1 MNAVDVRRPFSPR
14 QLAAGIL
21 WAAAGLLPTAGAEPV
36 LDLGL
41 LPGDTSIAPSSDS
54 QNSVAAALGGS
65 VYLVVW
71 SDTRARSGTSQ
82 AVQSDNDIFGVLV
95 GADGLPQSEPFVI
108 AGDYGN
114 QQSPMVAWNGQSW
127 LVVYQSQDP
136 VGGYF
141 ETQLR
146 ARRVSG
152 TGQVLDAQPFNFG
165 APGTGF
171 AVAGSGGQ
179 WLITQQIY
187 HADGYGTYLAGQR
200 LNNAGQ
206 WIDASPIML
215 IDWVY
220 GPVRVLGH
228 GSGFLAT
235 GPDWNNSSQTRAR
248 MIPLSSLPAAAAF
261 NAPGANIATDGT
273 GFYVTWIAN
282 FTDLVGS
289 RMSTTGVLANP
300 AGTPLFSDPG
310 IQYYSTSL
318 AHDGTNWW
326 VRWGAASDHFTRRV
340 NAAGTVLDPA
350 GVRLP
355 ITITGTNSNAYNMQ
369 LHAAPA
375 AQGGGIRAFWDDS
388 RAALGSDSNAFSI
401 GCSASNVPG
410 TEVCATVSTR
420 LQRSPELILGD
431 EGVRTLVYAS
441 ESANDDRVMFQRL
454 TESGSPIGGGP
465 VEIHRGVTIGRV
477 GIAWN
482 GSVYMV
488 VWDEGLAGL
497 TATQVK
503 ARRVAADGTFIDVTP
518 ISVMTGTN
526 PAIGALGDQFLIV
539 ATRFNQSIGTM
550 NLMGSRFS
558 GTTGTTTDGTGV
570 IVATGFVTSLAR
582 VRSDGTRWLV
592 TGHAMWSSLATQ
604 GDAFIAKVPPSGPP
618 LAAVNPTPVSGGTGD
633 LDVAYSGSNYLLVW
647 RSGTLSS
654 ADTSISGRIMNLD
667 GSYGSTLT
675 VAQAAGRQLR
685 PTVSWDGTTYV
696 VAWED
701 QRTQQAFFD
710 ARTDVYAARVDQN
723 GTLLDAAG
731 FPVQASTGGDIT
743 PSIVSEAGVTLIAS
757 ARFNPDAAFSGYR
770 VGLSRLGSPACSAP
784 QIGTSPQS
792 QTTCVGQPL
801 TLTATATGSGPLQFQ
816 WYLDD
821 IAVDA
826 MMNPTAVTASLVINA
841 NADDAGSYT
850 CRVNN
855 GCGEVTTLPAMVS
868 VCIGDFNCDGGV
880 DGGDIESFFVIWE
893 TGDPAADVNQDG
905 GVDGGDIERFF
916 TRWEQGC

>member
-1 MNAVDVRRPFSPR
+1 
-14 QLAAGIL
+14 
-21 WAAAGLLPTAGAEPV
+21 
-36 LDLGL
+36 
-41 LPGDTSIAPSSDS
+41 GDTSIAASSDS

-82 AVQSDNDIFGVLV
+82 AIQSDNDIFGVLV
-95 GADGLPQSEPFVI
+95 GADGQPLGEPFVI

-146 ARRVSG
+146 AKRISG
-152 TGQVLDAQPFNFG
+152 TGEVLDAQARVLG

-171 AVAGSGGQ
+171 AVAGSSGQ

-220 GPVRVLGH
+220 GPVRVLGRA
-228 GSGFLAT
+228 GGYLAA
-235 GPDWNNSSQTRAR
+235 GPEWNDASLTRAR
-248 MIPLSSLPAAAAF
+248 VIPLSGVPTAAAF
-261 NAPGANIATDGT
+261 NAPGMNIATDGT
-273 GFYVTWIAN
+273 AFYVTWIAN

-289 RMSTTGVLANP
+289 RMSITGVLANP

-326 VRWGAASDHFTRRV
+326 VRWGAASDHFVRRV
-340 NAAGTVLDPA
+340 NAAGIVLDPA

-355 ITITGTNSNAYNMQ
+355 ITITGTNNNAYNMQ

-388 RAALGSDSNAFSI
+388 RAELGSDSNAFSI

-410 TEVCATVSTR
+410 TGVCASTSTR

-431 EGVRTLVYAS
+431 EGVRTLVYVS
-441 ESANDDRVMFQRL
+441 EAANDDRVMFQRVS
-454 TESGSPIGGGP
+454 ESGIPIDASP

-503 ARRVAADGTFIDVTP
+503 ARRVAADGTFIDATP
-518 ISVMTGTN
+518 ISVMTGSN

-539 ATRFNQSIGTM
+539 APRFNQSIGTM
-550 NLMGSRFS
+550 NLMGSRLS

-582 VRSDGTRWLV
+582 VRNDGTQWLV
-592 TGHAMWSSLATQ
+592 GGHAMWSSISSQ
-604 GDAFIAKVPPSGPP
+604 GDVFLAKVPASGPP

-633 LDVAYSGSNYLLVW
+633 LDVAYSGSNSLLVW
-647 RSGTLSS
+647 RSGTLSG
-654 ADTSISGRIMNLD
+654 ADNSISGRIMNLD
-667 GSYGSTLT
+667 GTYGPTFS

-701 QRTQQAFFD
+701 QRSQQAFFD

-723 GTLLDAAG
+723 GTLLDPAG
-731 FPVQASTGGDIT
+731 FAVQASAGGDIT
-743 PSIVSEAGVTLIAS
+743 PSLVSEAGVTLIAT
-757 ARFNPDAAFSGYR
+757 ARFNPAAAYSGYR
-770 VGLSRLGSPACSAP
+770 IGLSRLGAPTCLTP
-784 QIGTSPQS
+784 QISSSPQA
-792 QTTCVGQPL
+792 QTTCAGQPL
-801 TLTATATGSGPLQFQ
+801 TLTLAATGTDPLQFQ
-816 WYLDD
+816 WYLDNVT
-821 IAVDA
+821 IDA
-826 MMNPTAVTASLVINA
+826 AANPTASTASLVL
-841 NADDAGSYT
+841 DAYAGERGSYT
-850 CRVNN
+850 CTVSN
-855 GCGEVTTLPAMVS
+855 GCGTATTQPAVVS
-868 VCIGDFNCDGGV
+868 ICIGDFNCDGGV

-893 TGDPAADVNQDG
+893 TGDPAADVNRDG